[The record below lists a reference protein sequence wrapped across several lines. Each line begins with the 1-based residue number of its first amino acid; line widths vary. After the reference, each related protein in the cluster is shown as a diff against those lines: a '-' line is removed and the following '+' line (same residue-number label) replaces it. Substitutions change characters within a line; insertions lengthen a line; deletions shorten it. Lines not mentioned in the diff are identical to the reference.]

1 MYLILQ
7 TTVSPGHASLIP
19 QKVRTVLPI
28 SHMVDA
34 LTPLYHAADMHY
46 RRQRL
51 RLWRSER
58 RSGNSV
64 DEQTS
69 PSNNQALSSN
79 PTPTSPP
86 RDGPPIERYDA
97 AYPTRPFCR
106 CNRIGELS
114 LSFFLPAASLTL
126 WKLNMSRHPISRCTV
141 APCACL
147 SNTALMF
154 KLAAPS
160 AEMPLYRSLQLG
172 CSSNSVNSSIF
183 PTLRGRFT
191 LGRTEPNPLPGCP
204 VLVYLYRIAR
214 ERHEC

>member
-1 MYLILQ
+1 MSNIQTSPPCITDYHEYLRSLRQICMYLILQ

-46 RRQRL
+46 GRQRL

-86 RDGPPIERYDA
+86 RNRPQLSGMVA
-97 AYPTRPFCR
+97 ASTRPFCR
-106 CNRIGELS
+106 CNKIGELS
-114 LSFFLPAASLTL
+114 FCQR
-126 WKLNMSRHPISRCTV
+126 RH
-141 APCACL
+141 
-147 SNTALMF
+147 
-154 KLAAPS
+154 
-160 AEMPLYRSLQLG
+160 
-172 CSSNSVNSSIF
+172 
-183 PTLRGRFT
+183 
-191 LGRTEPNPLPGCP
+191 
-204 VLVYLYRIAR
+204 
-214 ERHEC
+214 